1 MKRLFIISFIALMLM
16 SGVSLAQDNQAMD
29 EAKRIKEVCT
39 EYYNQGKD
47 CPYDSVDGVPIMING
62 DEVQY
67 QRFEEDAEIEEP
79 TFKSN

>member
-79 TFKSN
+79 IFKSN